1 MADQVTLTLAGDL
14 AESALKSAFVDLA
27 AGRPEA
33 LAVIWEQCGAAAFSL
48 ALWRTGSRDE
58 AADIVQDVFVKL
70 AQTRAELGRVVKPRS
85 YVLAMTHRAAV
96 DRLRRRRPLVEIV
109 DELLEAVTP
118 DPERAVDAERASRAL
133 AGLPAEQREAVLLR
147 HFEEFSFAEI
157 ARVTGVPTFTA
168 ASRVRLGIARLRR
181 ILGVKP

>member
-1 MADQVTLTLAGDL
+1 MITVAAESAG
-14 AESALKSAFVDLA
+14 SALKSAFADLA

-58 AADIVQDVFVKL
+58 AADVVQDVFVKL
-70 AQTRAELGRVVKPRS
+70 AQTRVELGRVGNPRS

-96 DRLRRRRPLVEIV
+96 DRLRRRRPSIEIV
-109 DELLEAVTP
+109 EALIEAVSP
-118 DPERAVDAERASRAL
+118 DPGRAIDAGRASRAL
-133 AGLPAEQREAVLLR
+133 AGLPAEQREAVFLR
-147 HFEEFSFAEI
+147 HFEELSFAEI

-168 ASRVRLGIARLRR
+168 ASRVRLGIVRLRR
-181 ILGVKP
+181 ILGVKL